1 VIKSKSITLVC
12 NKAPKLD
19 LQKIQIGNYVSQ
31 ILSSPTFVN
40 QFWDSIEMVNRNYIT
55 SNRKCIERELN
66 HHPLRSFR
74 FIINKN

>member
-1 VIKSKSITLVC
+1 VIKSKNITLIC
-12 NKAPKLD
+12 KTPKLD
-19 LQKIQIGNYVSQ
+19 LQKIQIGSYLSQ

-55 SNRKCIERELN
+55 NNRKCIEGELN

>member
-1 VIKSKSITLVC
+1 MTLVSKS
-12 NKAPKLD
+12 PELD
-19 LQKIQIGNYVSQ
+19 LQKIQIRNYVSQ
-31 ILSSPTFVN
+31 VLSSQTFTN
-40 QFWDSIEMVNRNYIT
+40 RFWDSVEMVNRNYIT